1 MKKSFNILLLV
12 AVSSFL
18 GSFLGSAVN
27 IALPQ
32 IEKDFL
38 LNSIQLSWIV
48 TAFLLSTAMFL
59 IPVGKLGDVVGIKLI
74 FKIGLLIFSITS
86 LLCALSFSGMQ
97 LIILRFLQGIGAAF
111 VSTTGP
117 VILVSEFPPQKRGR
131 VLGISVSA
139 VYLGLALGP
148 IIGGVITFY
157 LGWKTLFYLSAA
169 VGTIILLPA
178 FSVLQTNT
186 KEEVKTVNYNKQT
199 FRNVFLFLIGLPFLI
214 YSTTQ
219 FPKIYGWILLIT
231 GLFLLSFYVF
241 LEKNSEF
248 PAFEVKLFFKNRI
261 YLFSNLAALINYS
274 ATFAIIFMLSLYL
287 QKIKHLSPREAGM
300 ILVFQPAIMAI
311 FSPLTGR
318 LSDKVQPR
326 YPASLGMLLCS
337 AGLLGFSFLNET
349 SSTGFIIAL
358 LVIVGLGI
366 ALFSSPNMNTIMSS
380 VAKQYYGQAS
390 GTAATM
396 RVLGQIFS
404 MSVVAIF
411 FVIFFGKTAVNQV
424 ENEIFL
430 RAGKFIFLIL
440 SFICIIGMILS
451 FYRGKL
457 EREL

>member
-1 MKKSFNILLLV
+1 MKHSFSILLLV

-38 LNSIQLSWIV
+38 LNSLQLSWIV

-59 IPVGKLGDVVGIKLI
+59 LPVGKLGDIVGIKVI
-74 FKIGLLIFSITS
+74 FKIGLVIFSIAS
-86 LLCALSFSGMQ
+86 MLCALSFSGTQ
-97 LIILRFLQGIGAAF
+97 LIIFRFFQGIGAAF

-117 VILVSEFPPQKRGR
+117 AILVSEFPPQKRGR

-148 IIGGVITFY
+148 ILGGVIAFY
-157 LGWKTLFYLSAA
+157 FGWKTLFYLSAA
-169 VGTIILLPA
+169 IGTVILFPA
-178 FSVLQTNT
+178 FSILQKNT
-186 KEEVKTVNYNKQT
+186 KDFKTVNYNKQT
-199 FRNVFLFLIGLPFLI
+199 FRNVILFLLGLPLLI

-219 FPKIYGWILLIT
+219 FPKVHGWILFLT
-231 GLFLLSFYVF
+231 GLTLLSFYIF
-241 LEKNSEF
+241 LEKKSEF

-287 QKIKHLSPREAGM
+287 QKVKHLSPREAGM
-300 ILVFQPAIMAI
+300 ILVFQPVIMAI
-311 FSPLTGR
+311 FSPITGR
-318 LSDKVQPR
+318 LSDKIQPR
-326 YPASLGMLLCS
+326 YLASLGMLFCS
-337 AGLLGFSFLNET
+337 IGLLGFSFLTET
-349 SSTGFIIAL
+349 SSIFFIIAL
-358 LVIVGLGI
+358 LVIVGFGI

-380 VAKQYYGQAS
+380 VSKQYYGQAS

-404 MSVVAIF
+404 MSIVAIF
-411 FVIFFGKTAVNQV
+411 FVVFFGKTAVNQI

-430 RAGKFIFLIL
+430 RAEKFIFLIL

-457 EREL
+457 ER